1 MARNQLQ
8 ATWSRAIDKFHDLGK
23 GRFMIAL
30 AWLGLVKVSKFLMM
44 ISGAAALAM
53 LAAVPVRAEDP
64 APKPAAKAE
73 GDDGTLNKVVCRRVE
88 AIGTRL
94 SSKKVCRTQA
104 QWDAEASANRQDLER
119 SQTQRWKS
127 D

>member
-1 MARNQLQ
+1 M
-8 ATWSRAIDKFHDLGK
+8 
-23 GRFMIAL
+23 
-30 AWLGLVKVSKFLMM
+30 
-44 ISGAAALAM
+44 SGAAALVL

-64 APKPAAKAE
+64 APKPAAKVEPDE
-73 GDDGTLNKVVCRRVE
+73 GALNKVVCRRVE

-104 QWDAEASANRQDLER
+104 QWDTEASANRQDLER

>member
-1 MARNQLQ
+1 
-8 ATWSRAIDKFHDLGK
+8 
-23 GRFMIAL
+23 
-30 AWLGLVKVSKFLMM
+30 VSKFLMM

>member
-1 MARNQLQ
+1 M
-8 ATWSRAIDKFHDLGK
+8 
-23 GRFMIAL
+23 
-30 AWLGLVKVSKFLMM
+30 SKSSLL
-44 ISGAAALAM
+44 SGAVALVFLAALPAH
-53 LAAVPVRAEDP
+53 AGEPV
-64 APKPAAKAE
+64 PAAKPEAKE
-73 GDDGTLNKVVCRRVE
+73 DTLNKVVCRRVE

-104 QWDAEASANRQDLER
+104 QWDADAAANRQDLER

>member
-1 MARNQLQ
+1 MSKSL
-8 ATWSRAIDKFHDLGK
+8 
-23 GRFMIAL
+23 MIY
-30 AWLGLVKVSKFLMM
+30 
-44 ISGAAALAM
+44 GAAALAM

-64 APKPAAKAE
+64 APKPATKVE
-73 GDDGTLNKVVCRRVE
+73 GDEGTLNKVVCRRVE

-104 QWDAEASANRQDLER
+104 QWDADASANRQDLER

>member
-1 MARNQLQ
+1 M
-8 ATWSRAIDKFHDLGK
+8 
-23 GRFMIAL
+23 
-30 AWLGLVKVSKFLMM
+30 SKSLMM
-44 ISGAAALAM
+44 MSGAAALM
-53 LAAVPVRAEDP
+53 LLAAAPVRAEDP

-73 GDDGTLNKVVCRRVE
+73 TDEGTLNKVVCRRVE

-104 QWDAEASANRQDLER
+104 QWDAEATANRQDLER